1 MKLMESRLSVWTR
14 TASKSDGR
22 DIWKFES
29 RPRNAGFFWPN
40 NFSILNLFFRMLD
53 SLISACLN
61 SFQAERN
68 TGPAAKAAPL
78 FNSQRNKQ
86 QTALPLPA
94 TGEQTGPKA
103 CQRQEHPGRL
113 IDGETPKP
121 CE

>member
-1 MKLMESRLSVWTR
+1 MGLRLSVWNK
-14 TASKSDGR
+14 TACKSDGGVTWR
-22 DIWKFES
+22 FEEG
-29 RPRNAGFFWPN
+29 PRNAGFFWSVI
-40 NFSILNLFFRMLD
+40 FSNLNLFFRMLD

-61 SFQAERN
+61 SFQAKHL

-103 CQRQEHPGRL
+103 CQRQEQPGRL
-113 IDGETPKP
+113 PDGETPKP